1 VLGASFAAVCC
12 MGTPVIIGVLG
23 AVGLGWLR
31 SDAILWPLMFFSLGV
46 AFWGLSRDRQRHG
59 MAGPLVL
66 AVMGAVALVA
76 GVIFVHGLPARIL
89 IYVGAAALVVATL
102 WNIVARR
109 RGSRSG
115 LSRAQS
121 STAASNSSGT

>member
-1 VLGASFAAVCC
+1 

-102 WNIVARR
+102 WNMGARR
-109 RGSRSG
+109 RASGERSAWFFFTESRSG
-115 LSRAQS
+115 VKPCPKR
-121 STAASNSSGT
+121 